1 MYSEQGKWKTR
12 KRLKNSLRILTIW
25 QRSSTARIQRS
36 AGSTI
41 QTSLITTKSEWS
53 VTKNHSATCS
63 TYKKWVSTLIQ
74 FYGRRARH
82 IRSLVSV
89 KQNAGENG
97 SDKIHEN
104 VLLLFSTHQINARK
118 QNKVVCHER
127 FDLIIFIKS
136 FDVFLLK
143 VNSSVEIAEFRKE
156 MADLAN
162 LYDWHLFK
170 DEKLK
175 RLFTRITDIG
185 TAVQDDTKKL
195 AKVGETMDVLHKK
208 KINIQVT
215 VLNYKHFRFFYTI
228 RLFELRLL
236 ENVTKDRCQTMY
248 ILMK

>member
-12 KRLKNSLRILTIW
+12 KRLKNSPRILTIW
-25 QRSSTARIQRS
+25 QRSSTARIQKS

-41 QTSLITTKSEWS
+41 QISLITTKSEWS

-63 TYKKWVSTLIQ
+63 TYRKWVSTLIQ

-89 KQNAGENG
+89 KQNAG

-185 TAVQDDTKKL
+185 TAVQDDTTKL
-195 AKVGETMDVLHKK
+195 AKVGETMDVLHKT
-208 KINIQVT
+208 KINIKFT

>member
-12 KRLKNSLRILTIW
+12 KRLKNSPRILTIW
-25 QRSSTARIQRS
+25 QRSSTARIQKS

-41 QTSLITTKSEWS
+41 QISLITTKSEWS

-63 TYKKWVSTLIQ
+63 TYRKWVSTLIQ

-89 KQNAGENG
+89 KQNAG

-136 FDVFLLK
+136 FDVFLIK

-185 TAVQDDTKKL
+185 TAVQDDTTKL
-195 AKVGETMDVLHKK
+195 AKVGETMDVLHKT
-208 KINIQVT
+208 KINIKFT
-215 VLNYKHFRFFYTI
+215 VLKYKHFRFFYTI

-236 ENVTKDRCQTMY
+236 INVTKDRCQTMY

>member
-12 KRLKNSLRILTIW
+12 KRLKNSPRILTIW
-25 QRSSTARIQRS
+25 QRSSTARIQKS

-41 QTSLITTKSEWS
+41 QISLITTKSEWS

-63 TYKKWVSTLIQ
+63 TYRKWVSTLIQ

-89 KQNAGENG
+89 KQNAG

-136 FDVFLLK
+136 FDVFLIK

-185 TAVQDDTKKL
+185 TAVQDDTTKL
-195 AKVGETMDVLHKK
+195 AKVGETMDVLHKT
-208 KINIQVT
+208 KINIKFT

-236 ENVTKDRCQTMY
+236 INVTKDRCQTMY

>member
-12 KRLKNSLRILTIW
+12 KRLKNSPRILTIW
-25 QRSSTARIQRS
+25 QRSSTARIQKS

-41 QTSLITTKSEWS
+41 QISLITTKSEWS

-63 TYKKWVSTLIQ
+63 TYRKWVSTLIQ

-89 KQNAGENG
+89 KQNAG

-136 FDVFLLK
+136 FDVFLIK

-185 TAVQDDTKKL
+185 TAVQDDTTKL

-236 ENVTKDRCQTMY
+236 INVTKDRCQTMY

>member
-1 MYSEQGKWKTR
+1 MS
-12 KRLKNSLRILTIW
+12 I
-25 QRSSTARIQRS
+25 
-36 AGSTI
+36 
-41 QTSLITTKSEWS
+41 
-53 VTKNHSATCS
+53 
-63 TYKKWVSTLIQ
+63 
-74 FYGRRARH
+74 
-82 IRSLVSV
+82 

-104 VLLLFSTHQINARK
+104 VLLFSTHQYEIYSRK
-118 QNKVVCHER
+118 QNKVVSHER

-208 KINIQVT
+208 KINI
-215 VLNYKHFRFFYTI
+215 
-228 RLFELRLL
+228 
-236 ENVTKDRCQTMY
+236 
-248 ILMK
+248 

>member
-41 QTSLITTKSEWS
+41 RTSLITTKSEWS
-53 VTKNHSATCS
+53 VTKIHSATCS

-195 AKVGETMDVLHKK
+195 AKVGETMDVLHKT
-208 KINIQVT
+208 KINIKFT
-215 VLNYKHFRFFYTI
+215 VLNYKHFRFFLYNKAI
-228 RLFELRLL
+228 
-236 ENVTKDRCQTMY
+236 
-248 ILMK
+248 